1 MQKLRKII
9 PQFCTVSV
17 KKWSKAARRTRKKL
31 KSQAGETLTETL
43 VALLIA
49 ALALTMLAGAIA
61 SSFGVIQRG
70 REKLDQYYT
79 ANEAADGVVKMSG
92 DGTAGKVTLT
102 DAENQLSHGDINV
115 SYYTNDKFNNMPV
128 VAYKI
133 AEAEGGG

>member
-9 PQFCTVSV
+9 SQFCTVSV

-31 KSQAGETLTETL
+31 KSPAGETLTETL